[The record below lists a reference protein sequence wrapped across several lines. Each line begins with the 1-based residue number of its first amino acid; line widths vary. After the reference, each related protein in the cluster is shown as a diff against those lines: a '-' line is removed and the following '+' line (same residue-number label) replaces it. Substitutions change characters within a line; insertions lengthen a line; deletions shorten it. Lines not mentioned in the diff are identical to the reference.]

1 MNVFFGLLL
10 SLLLVSCSGGG
21 GGGASSSLN
30 SLTGIAMDG
39 YLEKATAFLDLNGN
53 GALDSGEPSSTTNET
68 GVWTLYGTKEQF
80 DTYKVVVIAL
90 AKTTIDK
97 DNPDTTIAS
106 GYTMMTPE
114 GNQAVVSPLT
124 TLVVAKMNT
133 GLSLAN
139 AKTAVQ
145 EELGLTS
152 VDVMKDFV
160 AAKATDAN
168 YAAAHNVAASIA
180 EVLKTIDADAS
191 KDTKLADKL
200 SSLTTKVTTQ
210 VVPNITEIKS
220 ASSTQ
225 NAVKVAAIPQSIKIS
240 ADSNSFASGRFTPVS
255 ALATLSDKTTK
266 AVTSAVDWVVSTVSG
281 SGTASVSTSA
291 DGTKFTSTG
300 PGVFSLIGKYL
311 GLTDTISV
319 TVTDAVEESI
329 KATPMQSSFV
339 SGTSTLL
346 SSLVTFSDKTTKN
359 ISAAVE
365 WVVSTVSGSGTA
377 SVATSADG
385 TKITS
390 TGPGVFSLIAKY
402 LGLTDTITVTVTDA
416 VEESITISSVLSA
429 LANGATTTLNAV
441 ATFTDKTTKNVSNA
455 VEWVVNTVSGGGS
468 AYVSSSN
475 NSPTLFPSIT
485 GTIGVI
491 AKYLGFTSNSLQI
504 TINCE
509 SSTPYSN
516 PFMPPLPPCS
526 ASQQQQEDQ
535 IQQLKKQ
542 QMNLFG
548 IGTLGTAKLAP

>member
-1 MNVFFGLLL
+1 
-10 SLLLVSCSGGG
+10 
-21 GGGASSSLN
+21 
-30 SLTGIAMDG
+30 
-39 YLEKATAFLDLNGN
+39 
-53 GALDSGEPSSTTNET
+53 
-68 GVWTLYGTKEQF
+68 
-80 DTYKVVVIAL
+80 
-90 AKTTIDK
+90 
-97 DNPDTTIAS
+97 
-106 GYTMMTPE
+106 
-114 GNQAVVSPLT
+114 
-124 TLVVAKMNT
+124 
-133 GLSLAN
+133 
-139 AKTAVQ
+139 
-145 EELGLTS
+145 
-152 VDVMKDFV
+152 MKDFV

-200 SSLTTKVTTQ
+200 TSLTTKVTTQ

-240 ADSNSFASGRFTPVS
+240 ADSTSFASGRFTLVS

-266 AVTSAVDWVVSTVSG
+266 VITTAIQWVVSTVSG
-281 SGTASVSTSA
+281 SGTASVATSA

-311 GLTDTISV
+311 GLTDTI
-319 TVTDAVEESI
+319 
-329 KATPMQSSFV
+329 
-339 SGTSTLL
+339 
-346 SSLVTFSDKTTKN
+346 
-359 ISAAVE
+359 
-365 WVVSTVSGSGTA
+365 
-377 SVATSADG
+377 
-385 TKITS
+385 
-390 TGPGVFSLIAKY
+390 
-402 LGLTDTITVTVTDA
+402 TVTVTDA
-416 VEESITISSVLSA
+416 VEESISISSVLSA

-455 VEWVVNTVSGGGS
+455 VEWVINTVSGSGS

-548 IGTLGTAKLAP
+548 IGTLGAAKLAP